1 MTAFI
6 AVAFVLTLAVLALVL
21 LPLLL
26 KERERQVGSSRDL
39 SIAVLRDQLSDLEDQ
54 RKAGLL
60 DSTMFVAE
68 QAELE
73 RRALEDG
80 ARGSSAVVYKSGR
93 KLVLAAVLGLGLPAL
108 VVGLYVKL
116 GTPESLK
123 PHAAA
128 EPGSHALT
136 PQQIQAMTD
145 KLAERLQ
152 SNPDD
157 GEGWLML
164 GRSYTTLGRYP
175 EAAAAFGRATTL
187 LPPNPN
193 LLADYADVMAMAQGR
208 RLSGEPEKIIARAL
222 AIDPRHIKSLALMGS
237 AAFEHGDFGA
247 AIQAW
252 RTILTLVPPDSNVA
266 QSIGNSIADAE
277 RRMGG
282 VTAPA
287 GGSARPAPVAAAP
300 VAADSA
306 AVSGTVALAPEL
318 AGKLPANGTL
328 FVFARAV
335 DGSRIPLAM
344 ARVNGAKLPYSFKLD
359 DSMSMAPNARL
370 SGARMVIVG
379 ARVSLGGEALA
390 KPGDFEGFS
399 APVAVG
405 ANGVVVTIADVVK

>member
-1 MTAFI
+1 MNAFI
-6 AVAFVLTLAVLALVL
+6 AIAVILTLAVLALVL
-21 LPLLL
+21 LPLVL
-26 KERERQVGSSRDL
+26 KDRERQVGSSREL

-60 DSTMFVAE
+60 DTTMFVEE

-80 ARGSSAVVYKSGR
+80 SAGGSAAAFKSGR
-93 KLVLAAVLGLGLPAL
+93 KLALAAVLGLAMPAL

-116 GTPESLK
+116 GTPDSLK
-123 PHAAA
+123 PQATTEA
-128 EPGSHALT
+128 GSHALT
-136 PQQIQAMTD
+136 PQQIEAMTA

-152 SNPDD
+152 NNPDD

-164 GRSYTTLGRYP
+164 GRSYSSLRRFP

-187 LPPNPN
+187 LPPSAN
-193 LLADYADVMAMAQGR
+193 LLADYADIMAMAQGR

-237 AAFEHGDFGA
+237 VAFERGDFGA
-247 AIQAW
+247 AIQVW
-252 RTILTLVPPDSNVA
+252 RSILTLVPPDSNVA
-266 QSIGNSIADAE
+266 LSIGNSIADAE

-282 VTAPA
+282 TAAQSAGPA
-287 GGSARPAPVAAAP
+287 SAAPVAAAP
-300 VAADSA
+300 VAAGGA

-318 AGKLPANGTL
+318 VGKLPANATL
-328 FVFARAV
+328 FVFARGV

-344 ARVNGAKLPYSFKLD
+344 TRINGARLPYSFKLD
-359 DSMSMAPNARL
+359 DSNSMAPNARL
-370 SGARMVIVG
+370 SGAKTVIIG

-399 APVAVG
+399 VPVAVG
-405 ANGVVVTIADVVK
+405 ANGVVVTIAGVVK

>member
-6 AVAFVLTLAVLALVL
+6 AVAVVLTLAVLALVL

-26 KERERQVGSSRDL
+26 KDRERQVGSSRDL

-60 DSTMFVAE
+60 DATMFVEE

-80 ARGSSAVVYKSGR
+80 AHGGSAAAYKAGR
-93 KLVLAAVLGLGLPAL
+93 KLVLAAVLGVAIPAL
-108 VVGLYVKL
+108 VAGLYVKL

-123 PHAAA
+123 PQAAA

-136 PQQIQAMTD
+136 PQQIQAMTA

-152 SNPDD
+152 INPDD

-164 GRSYTTLGRYP
+164 GRSYTTLGRYA

-237 AAFEHGDFGA
+237 AAFERGNFGA
-247 AIQAW
+247 AIQNW
-252 RTILTLVPPDSNVA
+252 RTILTLVPSDSNVA

-277 RRMGG
+277 RRMNGTTAQVGG
-282 VTAPA
+282 P
-287 GGSARPAPVAAAP
+287 ARPAP

-318 AGKLPANGTL
+318 VGKLPANGTL

-359 DSMSMAPNARL
+359 DSMSMAPDVRL
-370 SGARMVIVG
+370 SSAKTVIIG

-399 APVAVG
+399 APIAVG
-405 ANGVVVTIADVVK
+405 ANGVVVTIGNVVK